1 MKLLNPKKSK
11 IMTPTDLRLGHNDF
25 DIADVEENV
34 VHTCLGH
41 NDFEEEKK
49 IPQISRSLL
58 SMAYKEDKA
67 KLRFGVVDIGNGPRP
82 VVFIDDENSYIDLLS
97 GRVLMIE
104 FMVVE
109 EYATVSYYGGTFKFH
124 GENGTIAFIDKEI
137 LVKNYGLGIIKD

>member
-25 DIADVEENV
+25 DIVDVEDNV
-34 VHTCLGH
+34 LHTCLGH
-41 NDFEEEKK
+41 NDFKEEDK

-58 SMAYKEDKA
+58 SMAYKEDKS
-67 KLRFGVVDIGNGPRP
+67 KLRFGVADIGNGPRP
-82 VVFIDDENSYIDLLS
+82 VVFIDNENSYIDLLS
-97 GRVLMIE
+97 GRVLAIE
-104 FMVVE
+104 FASVE

-137 LVKNYGLGIIKD
+137 LVKNYGFGIIKD

>member
-1 MKLLNPKKSK
+1 MMPL
-11 IMTPTDLRLGHNDF
+11 DLCLGHNDF
-25 DIADVEENV
+25 DIVDAEESV
-34 VHTCLGH
+34 VPACLGH
-41 NDFEEEKK
+41 NFFEEEEK

-58 SMAYKEDKA
+58 SMAYKEDKS
-67 KLRFGVVDIGNGPRP
+67 KLRFGVVDIENGPRP

-97 GRVLMIE
+97 GRVLAIE
-104 FMVVE
+104 FAPFE